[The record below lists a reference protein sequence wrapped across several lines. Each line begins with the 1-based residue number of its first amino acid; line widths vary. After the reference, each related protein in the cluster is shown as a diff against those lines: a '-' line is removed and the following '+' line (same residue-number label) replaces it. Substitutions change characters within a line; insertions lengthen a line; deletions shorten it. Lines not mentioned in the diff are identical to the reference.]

1 MDKKLEN
8 LIAYCQGMYRH
19 ENGIMLYNKYLK
31 EIKSITPAEL
41 MFIQNEQLNMGL
53 KIDDILPNVDKL
65 INVFYESLSQ
75 HKLAEPITIPFLKY
89 LDDENKGLVKILES
103 FKKVM
108 KEKPL
113 VGNQMLRAFLD
124 KVKKYNQ
131 HLLKLENVFFPML
144 EKGDKRFNGLKIL
157 WALHDEERGLIKKI
171 ESEWDMEGSEEFLKL
186 NVSRLYF
193 ILYGLVNKQELILFP
208 SSVNFLT
215 NEAFY
220 SMHMQSFDY
229 SFCFIAPP
237 ESPAGLNNSQA
248 AKAVAGLFNSDT
260 GQLKLDELELLLNA
274 LPMDISFVNAD
285 DKLTYFSSPE
295 KRIFP
300 RSKAAIGR
308 DVRNCHPP
316 KSVHIVEKILAAFKS
331 GEKDDAS
338 FWLNVAGEM
347 IYIKYI
353 ALRSASGEYMGTV
366 EIVQAVDDIRAL
378 QGERRLLEWEDD
390 KEEG

>member
-1 MDKKLEN
+1 MDKKIEN
-8 LIAYCQGMYRH
+8 LIAYCQGMYAH

-53 KIDDILPNVDKL
+53 SVNDILPNVDKL

-89 LDDENKGLVKILES
+89 LDAENKGLVKILES
-103 FKKVM
+103 FKKIM
-108 KEKPL
+108 KAEPL
-113 VGNQMLRAFLD
+113 TGNQMLRAFLD

-131 HLLKLENVFFPML
+131 HLLKLENIFFPML
-144 EKGDKRFNGLKIL
+144 EKGDQRFNGLKIL
-157 WALHDEERGLIKKI
+157 WALHDEERALIKKI
-171 ESEWDMEGSEEFLKL
+171 ESERDMEGSEEFLKL

-193 ILYGLVNKQELILFP
+193 VLYGLVNKQELILFP

-215 NEAFY
+215 NDDFY
-220 SMHMQSFDY
+220 SMHLQSFEY
-229 SFCFIAPP
+229 AFCFISPP
-237 ESPAGLNNSQA
+237 ERPAGLSN
-248 AKAVAGLFNSDT
+248 AKAADAIAGLFKSDT
-260 GQLKLDELELLLNA
+260 GQLKFDELELLLNA

-285 DKLTYFSSPE
+285 DKLVYFSSPE

-331 GEKDDAS
+331 GEKNEAS

-347 IYIKYI
+347 IYIQYI
-353 ALRSASGEYMGTV
+353 ALRSAADEYMGTV
-366 EIVQAVDDIRAL
+366 EIVQAVDDIRRL
-378 QGERRLLEWEDD
+378 QGEQRLLSWE
-390 KEEG
+390 EVR